1 MSATKDFKLPPWEHE
16 PPTARQK
23 QILSYI
29 VAHIRQHQMAPTYR
43 EIQEHFDIAS
53 PNGVVCH
60 VQALVRKGLLAI
72 KGNGLSRSIT
82 VVHKPGSKCP
92 FCGR

>member
-1 MSATKDFKLPPWEHE
+1 MSQVKLPPWEHA

-23 QILSYI
+23 EILSYI
-29 VAHIRQHQMAPTYR
+29 VAHVRQHQTPPTYR

-60 VQALVRKGLLAI
+60 VKALVAKGLLEI
-72 KGNGLSRSIT
+72 NGNGLSRSMK
-82 VVHKPGSKCP
+82 VVQKPGTKCP